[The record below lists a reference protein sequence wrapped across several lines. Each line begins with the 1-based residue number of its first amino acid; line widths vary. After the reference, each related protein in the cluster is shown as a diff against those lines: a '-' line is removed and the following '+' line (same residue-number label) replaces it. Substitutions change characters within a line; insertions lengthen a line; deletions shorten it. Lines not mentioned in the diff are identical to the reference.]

1 MFENLGRTQK
11 NLAKEIEEVYFAGM
25 LPQSILFSGRK
36 GTSRLTAALDL
47 SFVLTGEDNLR
58 SVLRSSH
65 VMYIA
70 ARSLRLETM
79 AALSLFHR
87 ERNDRSRLFL
97 IQTIRKTLLQYHSSI
112 APLYENKKVSV
123 KERDEEG
130 RGGTLFSNAEAV
142 DAILLNLED
151 GVANAE
157 IDQIVSTLEKRLVSD
172 FFSLGKKTYG
182 ASIDEIRAVQD
193 WIEDGTDEKCVII
206 ENPEDL
212 TEGAKNSMLKM
223 LEEPPAHSHIILLSE
238 HPDRILQTILSRVR
252 RFQFPELSSKTVS
265 SLIGDIFSLYGEYS
279 TFDDFFFEE
288 GTDDED
294 KKQLGEASSLF
305 SSAIIEGKTLSL
317 DEENKMFSVLDK
329 TDGYGYFRSSV
340 IKKIEASLRS
350 EGVKT
355 KRIRKAWSALS
366 EAFYR
371 NDTYNMSIRIALDTA
386 LREAEIGK

>member
-1 MFENLGRTQK
+1 MIK
-11 NLAKEIEEVYFAGM
+11 D
-25 LPQSILFSGRK
+25 SILKLSKGNDLTYSEAYDTMDEIMSGF
-36 GTSRLTAALDL
+36 TTEVQMSAYLTAL
-47 SFVLTGEDNLR
+47 S
-58 SVLRSSH
+58 
-65 VMYIA
+65 I
-70 ARSLRLETM
+70 
-79 AALSLFHR
+79 
-87 ERNDRSRLFL
+87 
-97 IQTIRKTLLQYHSSI
+97 K
-112 APLYENKKVSV
+112 
-123 KERDEEG
+123 
-130 RGGTLFSNAEAV
+130 
-142 DAILLNLED
+142 
-151 GVANAE
+151 
-157 IDQIVSTLEKRLVSD
+157 
-172 FFSLGKKTYG
+172 G

-288 GTDDED
+288 GTDGED